1 MANELDD
8 AVEQMVNS
16 GLQQSAPDEIVR
28 RLDAELQ
35 QQTEASAMVLSGA
48 EPEPWVLG
56 GEHAGGFGSMAQR
69 FISFYSTAL
78 HKEICDP
85 QGGLNQQ
92 YKSALGGQDIKS
104 QIKVLA
110 PVVLAAVGVS
120 ATLVAPATVAAI
132 VAIWLLRM
140 GLEQWC
146 AAPPPATT
154 SPDAAA
160 TPPPAP
166 AT

>member
-8 AVEQMVNS
+8 AVEQMLSS
-16 GLQQSAPDEIVR
+16 GLNQNSPDEIVR

-48 EPEPWVLG
+48 EPEVWVLG

-69 FISFYSTAL
+69 FITYYSSAL
-78 HKEICDP
+78 HREICDP
-85 QGGLNQQ
+85 QGGLTQQ
-92 YKSALGGQDIKS
+92 YKSMLGGQDLKS
-104 QIKVLA
+104 QVKTLA
-110 PVVLAAVGVS
+110 PVVLAAIGVS

-132 VAIWLLRM
+132 VAVWLLRV

-154 SPDAAA
+154 PPDAA
-160 TPPPAP
+160 TPPPAT
-166 AT
+166 AA